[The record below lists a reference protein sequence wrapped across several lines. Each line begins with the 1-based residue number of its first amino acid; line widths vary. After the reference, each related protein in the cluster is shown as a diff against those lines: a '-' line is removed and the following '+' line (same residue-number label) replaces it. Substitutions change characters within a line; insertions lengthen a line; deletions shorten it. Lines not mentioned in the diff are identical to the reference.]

1 MPLAWKKLVLFTYIL
16 WEKYS
21 DPAWAES
28 TTPLSIQLINWKPS
42 NVVWDSFHP
51 PPPSPVAVQCG
62 KPESFWKI
70 GHFSLSERLTELKKK
85 IPSSSSVHSLK
96 VSFILLWID
105 VSGKPLS
112 IIFIR
117 FSCMLKYSC
126 NIISLGSEIIFA
138 LCMSVKQKLIKPLIK
153 KSYQIPSPGCE
164 NTFLV
169 WRVHKIKGA
178 VHT

>member
-1 MPLAWKKLVLFTYIL
+1 MREVQLPGVG
-16 WEKYS
+16 WEHHS
-21 DPAWAES
+21 PFRSSSSIES
-28 TTPLSIQLINWKPS
+28 PVMWSETVPPHCTPRPQQL
-42 NVVWDSFHP
+42 
-51 PPPSPVAVQCG
+51 VAVQCG

-70 GHFSLSERLTELKKK
+70 GHFSLSERLTEWKKK

-96 VSFILLWID
+96 LSFILLWSD

-112 IIFIR
+112 AIFIR

-126 NIISLGSEIIFA
+126 NILSLGSEIIFA

-153 KSYQIPSPGCE
+153 KSYQILSPRCE